1 MDVIERLGELIRST
15 RVIRPFLVALA
26 GWVGVAVARDN
37 IDNAPSIVCV
47 AICALLVATYF
58 QERGAAVAALGVGAT
73 AAFATPAGL
82 GPLLVATGVV
92 LAAHPSTVDRRL
104 ARWPEIVDALIAAPA
119 LAGFASIAAAQ
130 PSQRGAAISAAAV
143 ALLVGTWWRGPRND
157 FGRTHR
163 DAVASYLGA
172 LFGAALI
179 LIPGQFDVLGTLPS
193 ATVTAGQG
201 LTAALAVFGIACL
214 VQELREERPARYHG
228 L

>member
-1 MDVIERLGELIRST
+1 MEVVERLGELIRAT
-15 RVIRPFLVALA
+15 RVIRPFLVALG
-26 GWVGVAVARDN
+26 GWVGVASARDN
-37 IDNAPSIVCV
+37 IDNAPSFVCV
-47 AICALLVATYF
+47 AIVALLVATYF

-73 AAFATPAGL
+73 AAFATPAGI

-104 ARWPEIVDALIAAPA
+104 ARWPEIVDALVAAPA
-119 LAGFASIAAAQ
+119 LAGLASVAAAD
-130 PSQRGAAISAAAV
+130 PSQRGVAVSFAAV
-143 ALLVGTWWRGPRND
+143 VLLVGTWWRGPRND

-172 LFGAALI
+172 LGGAALI
-179 LIPGQFDVLGTLPS
+179 LIPDQLDALGALPS
-193 ATVTAGQG
+193 ATVTAGRG
-201 LTAALAVFGIACL
+201 LAAALAVFAIACL